1 MAEMMGLNDL
11 GVAVFRRM
19 DFAKA
24 RFSGSGTSRD
34 TGFSRSENGKE
45 GFGFGQM

>member
-11 GVAVFRRM
+11 GVAVFQRM

-24 RFSGSGTSRD
+24 RFSGLWISRD
-34 TGFSRSENGKE
+34 MGFSISENGKE